1 MEAKIAKVLDS
12 GRRVMLGL
20 KRKRATRYATYFPGA
35 THRVSQRPSLNK
47 LAKRRKLY
55 GCKSKLMSRGSQRSL
70 LVSYSNFSR
79 SGVPQRLMFYQ
90 SGEWT
95 DFPQDLVDLVRKDLQ
110 VKKETVNIESHG
122 EHYVLDFLHMFR
134 LDLKTGLQQPIAWID
149 EAGNCFFPEIYA
161 EDDDEP
167 NWYCPPEGGK
177 GLEPWAE
184 DQSESHEIRL
194 HLEIEINGMGQSG
207 LNECSGESNAFVKKI
222 QVDQIPASNRDG
234 IEVENSCNR
243 KPGLNVDEYSE
254 DNEAMTKNLASAT
267 EIEPNWYC
275 PPDGGKG
282 LEPWAEDQCES
293 REIRLHLEIEING
306 MGQSG
311 LNECSGESNGF
322 VKKIQVDQIPASNR
336 DGIEVENSCNRKPGL
351 NVDEYSVDNEA
362 MTKNLARATEIEK
375 EKLDCD
381 TVRKIFLKGMS
392 NFDSV
397 EVLDIYKCSSTLM
410 QARLELFQKQVEIM
424 KTFRGDANIRYAWL
438 ASSKGELPTIMMYGL
453 GHSGLATNKSIY
465 GTGVHLT
472 EASFS
477 NTCASSCDVD
487 ENGARH
493 MILCRVIMGNME
505 LLYPGSRQFHPS
517 SKDFDSGVDGLQDPK
532 HYIVWNMNMNTHI
545 CPEFVV
551 SFKITSNTEG
561 HLIGTATKVGA
572 SGVGTSCQ
580 GPQGSSAVDTGSET
594 QPLSD
599 SGKSHGNNSQMISK
613 TGRFQGET
621 TTTGSAPQRTPKSP
635 WMPFPMLFSAIENKV
650 PPEDMKQVNVH
661 YDLFRERKITR
672 DEFVKK
678 LRLVVGDTLLRST
691 ITELQCKIP
700 HKAMSKLEV
709 PKTGLRC
716 LK

>member
-1 MEAKIAKVLDS
+1 MEAKVAKVLDS
-12 GRRVMLGL
+12 GRRVMLDL

-55 GCKSKLMSRGSQRSL
+55 GCKSKIMSRGSQRSL

-110 VKKETVNIESHG
+110 VKKETVNIKSHG

-177 GLEPWAE
+177 GLE
-184 DQSESHEIRL
+184 H
-194 HLEIEINGMGQSG
+194 
-207 LNECSGESNAFVKKI
+207 
-222 QVDQIPASNRDG
+222 
-234 IEVENSCNR
+234 
-243 KPGLNVDEYSE
+243 
-254 DNEAMTKNLASAT
+254 
-267 EIEPNWYC
+267 
-275 PPDGGKG
+275 
-282 LEPWAEDQCES
+282 WAEDQCES
-293 REIRLHLEIEING
+293 HEIRLHLEIEING

-351 NVDEYSVDNEA
+351 NDDAYSDDNEA
-362 MTKNLARATEIEK
+362 MTKNLARATEIER

-397 EVLDIYKCSSTLM
+397 DVLDIYKCSSTLM
-410 QARLELFQKQVEIM
+410 QARLELFQKQVEIT

-438 ASSKGELPTIMMYGL
+438 ASSKGELSTIMMYGL

-505 LLYPGSRQFHPS
+505 LLHPGSKQFHPS

-545 CPEFVV
+545 YPEFVV
-551 SFKITSNTEG
+551 SFKITSNAEG
-561 HLIGTATKVGA
+561 HLIGTENKLGA

-613 TGRFQGET
+613 PGRFQGET
-621 TTTGSAPQRTPKSP
+621 TNTGSAPQRTPKSP

-650 PPEDMKQVNVH
+650 PPEDMKQ
-661 YDLFRERKITR
+661 ERKITR

-691 ITELQCKIP
+691 ITELQCKVQFVRLIGVTLTFINFN
-700 HKAMSKLEV
+700 MDLYS
-709 PKTGLRC
+709 T
-716 LK
+716 LKG

>member
-1 MEAKIAKVLDS
+1 MEAKVAKVLDS
-12 GRRVMLGL
+12 GRRVMLDL

-55 GCKSKLMSRGSQRSL
+55 GCKSKIMSRGSQRSL

-110 VKKETVNIESHG
+110 VKKETVNIKSHG

-177 GLEPWAE
+177 GLE
-184 DQSESHEIRL
+184 H
-194 HLEIEINGMGQSG
+194 
-207 LNECSGESNAFVKKI
+207 
-222 QVDQIPASNRDG
+222 
-234 IEVENSCNR
+234 
-243 KPGLNVDEYSE
+243 
-254 DNEAMTKNLASAT
+254 
-267 EIEPNWYC
+267 
-275 PPDGGKG
+275 
-282 LEPWAEDQCES
+282 WAEDQCES
-293 REIRLHLEIEING
+293 HEIRLHLEIEING

-351 NVDEYSVDNEA
+351 NDDAYSDDNEA
-362 MTKNLARATEIEK
+362 MTKNLARATEIER

-397 EVLDIYKCSSTLM
+397 DVLDIYKCSSTLM
-410 QARLELFQKQVEIM
+410 QARLELFQKQVEIT

-438 ASSKGELPTIMMYGL
+438 ASSKGELSTIMMYGL

-505 LLYPGSRQFHPS
+505 LLHPGSKQFHPS

-545 CPEFVV
+545 YPEFVV
-551 SFKITSNTEG
+551 SFKITSNAEG
-561 HLIGTATKVGA
+561 HLIGTENKLGA

-613 TGRFQGET
+613 PGRFQGET
-621 TTTGSAPQRTPKSP
+621 TNTGSAPQRTPKSP

-700 HKAMSKLEV
+700 HKSNE
-709 PKTGLRC
+709 
-716 LK
+716 

>member
-1 MEAKIAKVLDS
+1 MEAKVAKVLDS
-12 GRRVMLGL
+12 GRRVMLDL

-35 THRVSQRPSLNK
+35 THRVSQRPSLDK

-110 VKKETVNIESHG
+110 VKKETVNIKSHG
-122 EHYVLDFLHMFR
+122 QHYVLDFLHMFR

-149 EAGNCFFPEIYA
+149 EAGSCFFPEIYA

-184 DQSESHEIRL
+184 DQCESH
-194 HLEIEINGMGQSG
+194 
-207 LNECSGESNAFVKKI
+207 
-222 QVDQIPASNRDG
+222 
-234 IEVENSCNR
+234 
-243 KPGLNVDEYSE
+243 
-254 DNEAMTKNLASAT
+254 
-267 EIEPNWYC
+267 
-275 PPDGGKG
+275 
-282 LEPWAEDQCES
+282 
-293 REIRLHLEIEING
+293 EIRLHLEIEING

-351 NVDEYSVDNEA
+351 NDDAYSDDNEA

-397 EVLDIYKCSSTLM
+397 DVLDIYKCSSTLM
-410 QARLELFQKQVEIM
+410 QARLELFQKQVEIT

-438 ASSKGELPTIMMYGL
+438 ASSKGELATIMMYGL

-505 LLYPGSRQFHPS
+505 LLHPGSKQFHPS

-545 CPEFVV
+545 YPEFVV

-561 HLIGTATKVGA
+561 HLIGTENKLGA

-613 TGRFQGET
+613 PGRFQGET
-621 TTTGSAPQRTPKSP
+621 TNTGSAPQRTPKSP

-700 HKAMSKLEV
+700 HKSNE
-709 PKTGLRC
+709 
-716 LK
+716 

>member
-1 MEAKIAKVLDS
+1 MEAKVAKVLDS
-12 GRRVMLGL
+12 GRRVMLDL

-110 VKKETVNIESHG
+110 VKKETVNIKSHG
-122 EHYVLDFLHMFR
+122 QHYVLDFLHMFR

-149 EAGNCFFPEIYA
+149 EAGSCFFPEIYA

-184 DQSESHEIRL
+184 DQCESH
-194 HLEIEINGMGQSG
+194 
-207 LNECSGESNAFVKKI
+207 
-222 QVDQIPASNRDG
+222 
-234 IEVENSCNR
+234 
-243 KPGLNVDEYSE
+243 
-254 DNEAMTKNLASAT
+254 
-267 EIEPNWYC
+267 
-275 PPDGGKG
+275 
-282 LEPWAEDQCES
+282 
-293 REIRLHLEIEING
+293 EIRLHLEIEING

-351 NVDEYSVDNEA
+351 NDDAYSDDNEA

-381 TVRKIFLKGMS
+381 TVSKIFLKGMS

-397 EVLDIYKCSSTLM
+397 DVLDIYKCSSTLM
-410 QARLELFQKQVEIM
+410 QARLELFQKQVEIT

-438 ASSKGELPTIMMYGL
+438 ASSKGELATIMMYGL

-477 NTCASSCDVD
+477 NTCMLIRGGLNFSFVHSASSCDVD

-505 LLYPGSRQFHPS
+505 LLHPGSKQFHPS

-545 CPEFVV
+545 YPEFVV

-561 HLIGTATKVGA
+561 HLIGTENKLGA

-613 TGRFQGET
+613 PGRFQGET
-621 TTTGSAPQRTPKSP
+621 TNTGSAPQRTPKSP

-700 HKAMSKLEV
+700 HKSNE
-709 PKTGLRC
+709 
-716 LK
+716 

>member
-1 MEAKIAKVLDS
+1 MEAKVAKVLDS
-12 GRRVMLGL
+12 GRRVMLDL

-110 VKKETVNIESHG
+110 VKKETVNIKSHG

-149 EAGNCFFPEIYA
+149 AAGNCFFPEIYA

-177 GLEPWAE
+177 GLE
-184 DQSESHEIRL
+184 
-194 HLEIEINGMGQSG
+194 HL
-207 LNECSGESNAFVKKI
+207 
-222 QVDQIPASNRDG
+222 
-234 IEVENSCNR
+234 
-243 KPGLNVDEYSE
+243 
-254 DNEAMTKNLASAT
+254 
-267 EIEPNWYC
+267 
-275 PPDGGKG
+275 
-282 LEPWAEDQCES
+282 AEDQCES
-293 REIRLHLEIEING
+293 HEIRLHLEIEING

-351 NVDEYSVDNEA
+351 NDDAYSDDNEA
-362 MTKNLARATEIEK
+362 MTKNLARATEIER

-381 TVRKIFLKGMS
+381 TVRKIFLKGMI

-397 EVLDIYKCSSTLM
+397 DVLDIYKCSSTLM
-410 QARLELFQKQVEIM
+410 QARLELFQKQVEIT

-438 ASSKGELPTIMMYGL
+438 ASSKGELSTIMMYGL

-505 LLYPGSRQFHPS
+505 LLHPGSKQFHPS

-545 CPEFVV
+545 YPEFVV

-561 HLIGTATKVGA
+561 HLIGTENKLGA

-613 TGRFQGET
+613 PGRLQGEST
-621 TTTGSAPQRTPKSP
+621 NTGSAPQRTPKSP

-700 HKAMSKLEV
+700 HKSNE
-709 PKTGLRC
+709 
-716 LK
+716 

>member
-1 MEAKIAKVLDS
+1 MEAKVAKVLDS
-12 GRRVMLGL
+12 GRRVMLDL

-110 VKKETVNIESHG
+110 VKKETVNIKSHG
-122 EHYVLDFLHMFR
+122 QHYVLDFLHMFR

-149 EAGNCFFPEIYA
+149 EAGSCFFPEIYA

-184 DQSESHEIRL
+184 DQCESH
-194 HLEIEINGMGQSG
+194 
-207 LNECSGESNAFVKKI
+207 
-222 QVDQIPASNRDG
+222 
-234 IEVENSCNR
+234 
-243 KPGLNVDEYSE
+243 
-254 DNEAMTKNLASAT
+254 
-267 EIEPNWYC
+267 
-275 PPDGGKG
+275 
-282 LEPWAEDQCES
+282 
-293 REIRLHLEIEING
+293 EIRLHLEIEING

-351 NVDEYSVDNEA
+351 NDDAYSDDNEA

-397 EVLDIYKCSSTLM
+397 DVLDIYKCSSTLM
-410 QARLELFQKQVEIM
+410 QARLELFQKQVEIT

-438 ASSKGELPTIMMYGL
+438 ASSKGELATIMMYGL

-505 LLYPGSRQFHPS
+505 LLHPGSKQFHPS

-545 CPEFVV
+545 YPEFVV

-561 HLIGTATKVGA
+561 HLIGTENKLGA

-613 TGRFQGET
+613 PGRFQGET
-621 TTTGSAPQRTPKSP
+621 TNTGSAPQRTPKSP

-700 HKAMSKLEV
+700 HKSNE
-709 PKTGLRC
+709 
-716 LK
+716 